1 MSLPATDGKTTPN
14 RAAGSLAEFLH
25 SWRYFIWLLGLLLL
39 AGLFFIEENWRGEWA
54 WNSYKRAMAA
64 RGEPTEFSAVVPP
77 RVPDDK
83 NFAMT
88 PFLAPIFDFAPG
100 MSPGNSPFASNYDA
114 ASNELK
120 TTNTARL
127 NSWVKNRTDLP
138 AWHAAFLNV
147 SNLIARQ
154 EAEAADPAFAASA
167 AKLQRYG
174 LSPLPPGIHN
184 TANKGADRKGWATAA
199 DFTVPEAAAGV
210 LAGLSDT
217 ASVFEELQVAGK
229 LPCSRFNI
237 HYDDKDP
244 AAILLPHL
252 AVMKRLTQV
261 LSLRACAELALG
273 QTDQAFEDT
282 RLLLRL
288 VDACKDEPLLI
299 SQLVRMAQLAL
310 ALQPV
315 AEGMPRWSEPQL
327 RALQAQLAGFD
338 FCSDARRAM
347 VAERLWCSATIEYIR
362 RSPDKFNQIG
372 GGSGGRQSG
381 LDLVASLMS
390 IAPGGWFALEQL
402 NCSRM
407 VDECLLPTIDLANRQ
422 ISPRVSRKAEERIS
436 AVTKRSPA
444 GLFLRHHCAS
454 AFLLPGGS
462 RTARKAAYSQ
472 TADDCAIIACALERY
487 HRGKGCYP
495 AALGELQPQ
504 FIQKL
509 PHDVINGEPLKYR
522 RTEAGRYLLY
532 SVGWNEKDDG
542 GVISVGKTR
551 DETSLT
557 EGDWV
562 WGLPEG

>member
-64 RGEPTEFSAVVPP
+64 RGEPTEFSAMVPP
-77 RVPDDK
+77 RVPDDQ

-100 MSPGNSPFASNYDA
+100 MSPVNSPFSSSYDA
-114 ASNELK
+114 ASSELK

-138 AWHAAFLNV
+138 AWHAAFLN
-147 SNLIARQ
+147 S
-154 EAEAADPAFAASA
+154 AS
-167 AKLQRYG
+167 
-174 LSPLPPGIHN
+174 
-184 TANKGADRKGWATAA
+184 KGAGRNGGATAA

-210 LAGLSDT
+210 LAALSDT
-217 ASVFEELQVAGK
+217 ESVFEELQVAGK

-273 QTDQAFEDT
+273 QAGQAFEDT

-299 SQLVRMAQLAL
+299 SQMVRMAQLAL

-315 AEGMPRWSEPQL
+315 AEGMPRWSESQL

-338 FCSDARRAM
+338 FCADARRAM
-347 VAERLWCSATIEYIR
+347 IAERLWCSATIEYIR

-444 GLFLRHHCAS
+444 GLFLRHHFAS

-462 RTARKAAYSQ
+462 RTARKAAYFQ

-487 HRGKGCYP
+487 RWEKSCYP